1 MLSTR
6 LGISFLLLFAA
17 LGGCDDATDDAAKYD
32 DERDACVA
40 RINAFRDT
48 LDLPP
53 LERWRDGERCADDEA
68 KADSKTKRAHSA
80 FGSCGERAQNECPGW
95 GSLEQVISGCL
106 QMMWDE
112 GPESPIPN
120 TGISSTCPIL
130 PTPVLL
136 AGFTSQT
143 TALFGP
149 CKTLNN
155 PPLFFAS
162 PSAHP
167 IGEEHLA
174 NPH

>member
-1 MLSTR
+1 MEKNFFTHMLSTR
-6 LGISFLLLFAA
+6 LGFSFLLLFAA

-53 LERWRDGERCADDEA
+53 LARWRDGERCADDEA
-68 KADSKTKRAHSA
+68 KTDSKTKRAHSA

-112 GPESPIPN
+112 GPGEPYSEHGHFLNMSN
-120 TGISSTCPIL
+120 TSYTSVAC
-130 PTPVLL
+130 
-136 AGFTSQT
+136 GFHVTDDGAVWAVQN
-143 TALFGP
+143 F
-149 CKTLNN
+149 K
-155 PPLFFAS
+155 
-162 PSAHP
+162 
-167 IGEEHLA
+167 
-174 NPH
+174 